1 MANENLA
8 DRKYVPTQ
16 PYDSTDVPKFGQLV
30 ETAKDTFASE
40 LKSFFSYKTSDA
52 TYKISEMPNI
62 EKFALGASTN
72 EQNLEEVVDLIISY
86 SDTPDRFPMVAITSA
101 SNRERKLG
109 IGNNFVD
116 HVQYPP
122 SICGT
127 VPGPYNLTT
136 GWTIEITT
144 WPSGYES
151 DATTSL
157 LTFASSIF
165 ADITNVTTQELA
177 HAINHT
183 QALYYQCSVTADDC
197 LRIETGGPC
206 AVTTPNYIEITDG
219 DSDCLTA
226 LGFTIGQSDSYLNVD
241 NPPKNRYIIAGDM
254 NINIDVVTDDINT
267 RSELSDLVYDFFT
280 FYMEKR
286 RFQFIGRSYQSRN
299 ISPEEWFHII
309 FQNQF
314 NWSGELQKLR
324 PGGGEAKDYI
334 YATRGSMPIFISDF
348 IDRKIVT
355 EPVFLLRDNVV
366 PDEVVNIP
374 TGDYTGD
381 NWKKKLNKI

>member
-1 MANENLA
+1 MADENLV
-8 DRKYVPTQ
+8 DRKYTPTQ
-16 PYDSTDVPKFGQLV
+16 PYDSTDVPKFGQLI
-30 ETAKDTFASE
+30 ETTKDAFASE
-40 LKSFFSYKTSDA
+40 LEAFFDYKATDA
-52 TYKISEMPNI
+52 TSKISELPNI

-72 EQNLEEVVDLIISY
+72 EQNLEEVVDLIMSY
-86 SDTPDRFPMVAITSA
+86 ADTPDRFPMIAITSA
-101 SNRERKLG
+101 SLRERKLS

-127 VPGPYNLTT
+127 VPGPYNLTA
-136 GWTIEITT
+136 GWTMEITT
-144 WPSGYES
+144 WPSGYE
-151 DATTSL
+151 DDETTSL
-157 LTFASSIF
+157 ITLASVIF
-165 ADITNVTTQELA
+165 EDITNVTTQELA
-177 HAINHT
+177 DAINHT

-219 DSDCLTA
+219 DAACLTA
-226 LGFTIGQSDSYLNVD
+226 LGFTLGQSDTYLSTD

-254 NINIDVVTDDINT
+254 SINIDVVTDDINT
-267 RSELSDLVYDFFT
+267 RSELADLVYDFFA

-286 RFQFIGRSYQSRN
+286 RFQFIGRSYQSRD
-299 ISPEEWFHII
+299 IDPEEWFHII

-334 YATRGSMPIFISDF
+334 YATRGSMPIFTSDF
-348 IDRKIVT
+348 IDRKLVT
-355 EPVFLLRDNVV
+355 EPVFLLRDNVI
-366 PDEVVNIP
+366 PDANDEIP
-374 TGDYTGD
+374 TGDYSGD
-381 NWKKKLNKI
+381 NWKKRINQI